1 MLTKSGKIVQN
12 SVQKS
17 AQKTWRK
24 NVEKNSKKLVSHIS
38 GEFCRVL
45 NSFAQPIST
54 WKNASFNLLN
64 SGFCTFYTDPTNTI
78 KIIKGNF

>member
-1 MLTKSGKIVQN
+1 MTINCGKAVKKF
-12 SVQKS
+12 VKKS

-24 NVEKNSKKLVSHIS
+24 NVEKISKKLVSHIN